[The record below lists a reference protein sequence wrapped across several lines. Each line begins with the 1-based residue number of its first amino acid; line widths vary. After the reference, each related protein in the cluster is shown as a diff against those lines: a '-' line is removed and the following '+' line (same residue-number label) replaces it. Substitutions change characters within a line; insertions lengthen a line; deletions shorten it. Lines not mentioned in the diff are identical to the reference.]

1 MAQINPPSWAKN
13 AVPTKHGWMD
23 PRTKRI
29 VKIVNIAEQDIKDYL
44 GIVEKPDRRKKVPAQ
59 PLEEPEGPT
68 LEGIDD
74 D

>member
-1 MAQINPPSWAKN
+1 VAQINPPSWAKN

-59 PLEEPEGPT
+59 PLEEPKELT
-68 LEGIDD
+68 LEGSEDD
-74 D
+74 